1 MTDDLKTCERCGM
14 GGLIW
19 NRSKA
24 GKWYLGYGA
33 SHTFEDGNTVTTHIA
48 AHDCKP
54 TPEGI
59 ARMEQKA
66 AERAAE
72 QAAAELKLAEERAE
86 LAKLHHVPAEVGE
99 KITLTGVVTMVTT
112 LEGAYGKQKLVVI
125 KTDDYSVAKM
135 ITTADWAWGVDFDE
149 VLTVTATVKD
159 HTEYNGLPQTVLS
172 RPKAVLAEKVN
183 A

>member
-1 MTDDLKTCERCGM
+1 MSDDSKTCERCGM

-24 GKWYLGYGA
+24 GKWYLGHQA
-33 SHTFEDGNTVTTHIA
+33 SHTFEDGNTVTTHVA

-72 QAAAELKLAEERAE
+72 QAAAELKLAAEKAE
-86 LAKLHHVPAEVGE
+86 LAKLHHVNAEVGD
-99 KITLTGVVTMVTT
+99 KITLTGVVTMATT
-112 LEGAYGKQKLVVI
+112 LEGAYGRQKLVII
-125 KTDDYSVAKM
+125 KTDDYAIAKM

-149 VLTVTATVKD
+149 VITVTATVKD
-159 HTEYNGLPQTVLS
+159 HTEYQGLPQSVLT
-172 RPKAVLAEKVN
+172 RPKLVSA
-183 A
+183 